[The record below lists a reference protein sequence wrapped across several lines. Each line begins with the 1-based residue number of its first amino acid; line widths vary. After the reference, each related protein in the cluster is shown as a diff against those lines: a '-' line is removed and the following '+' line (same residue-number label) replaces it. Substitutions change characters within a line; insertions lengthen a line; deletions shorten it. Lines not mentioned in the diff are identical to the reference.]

1 MLDWKSALPIG
12 LFLAAQII
20 AAVVWA
26 ASFEAQVAGMTAQ
39 LEARIVAL
47 EANVTDNATIRRR
60 MWDRIERLDRTSTT
74 VDERTRIMAEQLAR
88 IYQRLVRVQQNKAE

>member
-1 MLDWKSALPIG
+1 MQDWKPLMPAG

-26 ASFEAQVAGMTAQ
+26 ASFEAKVAGMTAQ

-60 MWDRIERLDRTSTT
+60 MWDRIERLDRTSSMI
-74 VDERTRIMAEQLAR
+74 DERTRIMAEQLAR
-88 IYQRLVRVQQNKAE
+88 IYQQLVRVQQDKGK

>member
-1 MLDWKSALPIG
+1 MPIG

-26 ASFEAQVAGMTAQ
+26 ASFEAQVAGMAAQ

-47 EANVTDNATIRRR
+47 EANVADNAIVRRR

-88 IYQRLVRVQQNKAE
+88 IYQQLIRVQQDQVD